1 MKKENW
7 RKKHALILA
16 GQLPENQ
23 EDALIVLRLTTEL
36 VTGFLADPEPAQR
49 PTVSIVRIGGNESA

>member
-1 MKKENW
+1 MKEQPW
-7 RKKHALILA
+7 HKKHALILA

-49 PTVSIVRIGGNESA
+49 PTATVVRIAGNECA